1 MRALYV
7 TAIAAALL
15 LTPSVAQA
23 KTYSLS
29 YCGHQRG
36 DNYYKVTAPSPGC
49 SFGKAA
55 YDPMMSFALSGRQ
68 HGDVRVKYRGRN
80 YTLDCSLTSYGENVQ
95 CGRSGVP
102 WVVLFLDSAE
112 APPSAF
118 E

>member
-1 MRALYV
+1 MKALY
-7 TAIAAALL
+7 AAAVAAAMLVA
-15 LTPSVAQA
+15 PGFAQA
-23 KTYSLS
+23 KTYGLY

-36 DNYYKVTAPSPGC
+36 HNYYKVTAPSPGC

-55 YDPMMSFALSGRQ
+55 YNPMMSFGLSGRQ
-68 HGDVRVKYRGRN
+68 HGNVKVGYRGRN
-80 YTLDCSLTSYGENVQ
+80 YTLGCFLTSYGEDVQ
-95 CGRSGVP
+95 CGRGGVP